1 MTDVPEQVFIDA
13 AEVWARAFFPAESDE
28 VIAYQVPGIAATPNF
43 RAAVASAY
51 RAGRRSVAAE
61 LREIIESQSSW
72 LWLEVGERALEQV
85 AQRIERTTHT
95 GQAAT
100 PDGPRRWAHHVPAEP
115 GPDVLAVQIVETGQR
130 WERRYAKDQPD
141 RWAWGHWL
149 LEWSQLLSAWAV
161 GHTLIDVTPA
171 QERS

>member
-1 MTDVPEQVFIDA
+1 MGDVPEQVRQQLVQ
-13 AEVWARAFFPAESDE
+13 ELE
-28 VIAYQVPGIAATPNF
+28 QPGSILCDCPPREEDTPVSPRTGEPMDHHCDCQAV
-43 RAAVASAY
+43 RAAAILLGADSLTSHAKACGHGTRY
-51 RAGRRSVAAE
+51 DEFYTPRA
-61 LREIIESQSSW
+61 
-72 LWLEVGERALEQV
+72 
-85 AQRIERTTHT
+85 

-161 GHTLIDVTPA
+161 GHTLTDATPA
-171 QERS
+171 ADGQDGRDG